1 MYKNYNIEEIGKLTL
16 SSCQIDSSNI
26 NSYFYNQVIN
36 NNIGIIENSR
46 SKYTWKNINIETIV
60 GSDIYRKYDTFNI
73 ELVHLYFPDREA
85 GSIGLASYDFPYGTN
100 FQIFMSGLNWEN
112 SSFNVGNGTNRTL
125 APLTQYTFTNSVVP
139 VQFYYDSY
147 QKTSLRFKKSSK
159 LVDLTLSIGQPIR
172 NRTIITPAVIGEVR
186 GVFPHIVTRFNII
199 PVK

>member
-36 NNIGIIENSR
+36 NNIGTIENSR

-73 ELVHLYFPDREA
+73 ELVHLYFLDRET
-85 GSIGLASYDFPYGTN
+85 GSIGLGGYDFPYGTN
-100 FQIFMSGLNWEN
+100 YQIFMSGLAWEN

-125 APLTQYTFTNSVVP
+125 APLTLYNFTNSVVP
-139 VQFYYDSY
+139 VEFYYNSY

-172 NRTIITPAVIGEVR
+172 NRTFIAPNVIGEVR
-186 GVFPHIVTRFNII
+186 AVFPHTVARFNII